1 MLGGSHKNMYWGRGF
16 TKSSQ
21 EEAAG
26 GGCHW
31 MPSLNNDALHTRLRH
46 GVAATPCG
54 FSLLPEVGVQELWY
68 YLPGREGYHLP
79 KPRCGWNCELDRD
92 REAAARPGSWECQG
106 RRVVAR
112 AALRQEGSNRSP
124 RLRLTRGSS
133 ASALP
138 SSCLGSLSQSVS
150 R

>member
-1 MLGGSHKNMYWGRGF
+1 MYWGRGF

-112 AALRQEGSNRSP
+112 AALWQEGSSRSP